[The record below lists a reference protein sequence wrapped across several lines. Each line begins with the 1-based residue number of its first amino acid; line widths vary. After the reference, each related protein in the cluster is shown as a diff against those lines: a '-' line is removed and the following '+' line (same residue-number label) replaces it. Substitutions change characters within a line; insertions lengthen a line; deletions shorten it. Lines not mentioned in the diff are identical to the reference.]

1 MLLVFSKNGVILLYV
16 PAATEEQMNNPD
28 TTELNLLG
36 KQLMEFYPQLLS
48 LARRNLNPILAKRIT
63 AEDIVQDTISAASLK
78 TEYLNNNPEV
88 PLYFKLRMIL
98 FQTITAMERK
108 HLQCGKRDAYKEV
121 EVSDDQ
127 TSAVQANWNMF
138 ADSVTSPRSKLAKR
152 DRNELLRKIILELS
166 DTDRVILE
174 LRHLDGMGNNE
185 CAFVL
190 KIEPKAASIRYVR
203 ALKKLQSKLLEYSE
217 FR

>member
-1 MLLVFSKNGVILLYV
+1 
-16 PAATEEQMNNPD
+16 MNDPD
-28 TTELNLLG
+28 TTELNILG

-48 LARRNLNPILAKRIT
+48 LARRNLNPVLARRLT
-63 AEDIVQDTISAASLK
+63 AEDIVQDTLSSASQK

-88 PLYFKLRMIL
+88 PLYFKLRTIL
-98 FQTITAMERK
+98 FQTITAMERR
-108 HLQCGKRDAYKEV
+108 HLQCSKRDAYKEI
-121 EVSDDQ
+121 EIADEQ
-127 TSAVQANWNMF
+127 TSAAQANWNMF
-138 ADSVTSPRSKLAKR
+138 ADTVTSPVSRLAR
-152 DRNELLRKIILELS
+152 LDRYALLRKVMAELS
-166 DTDRVILE
+166 DTDKQILE

-190 KIEPKAASIRYVR
+190 QIEPKAASIRYVR

>member
-1 MLLVFSKNGVILLYV
+1 
-16 PAATEEQMNNPD
+16 MNDPD
-28 TTELNLLG
+28 TTELNILG

-48 LARRNLNPILAKRIT
+48 LARRNLNPVLARRLT
-63 AEDIVQDTISAASLK
+63 AEDIVQDTLSSASQK

-88 PLYFKLRMIL
+88 PLYFKLRTIL
-98 FQTITAMERK
+98 FQTITAMERR
-108 HLQCGKRDAYKEV
+108 HLQCGKRDAYKEI
-121 EVSDDQ
+121 EIADEQ
-127 TSAVQANWNMF
+127 TSAAQANWNMF
-138 ADSVTSPRSKLAKR
+138 ADTVTSPVSRLAR
-152 DRNELLRKIILELS
+152 LDRYALLRKVMAELS
-166 DTDRVILE
+166 DTDKQILE

-190 KIEPKAASIRYVR
+190 QIEPKAASIRYVR

>member
-1 MLLVFSKNGVILLYV
+1 
-16 PAATEEQMNNPD
+16 MNNPD

-48 LARRNLNPILAKRIT
+48 LARRNLNPILAKRVT
-63 AEDIVQDTISAASLK
+63 AEDIVQDTLSAASLK

-88 PLYFKLRMIL
+88 PLYFKLRTIL

-108 HLQCGKRDAYKEV
+108 HLQCGKRDAYKEIDV
-121 EVSDDQ
+121 ADDQ
-127 TSAVQANWNMF
+127 TTAAQANWNMF
-138 ADSVTSPRSKLAKR
+138 ADTVTSPRSKLAKR
-152 DRNELLRKIILELS
+152 DRNELLRKIMSELS
-166 DTDRVILE
+166 ETDRMILE

-190 KIEPKAASIRYVR
+190 QIEPKAASIRYVR
-203 ALKKLQSKLLEYSE
+203 ALKKLQGKLLEYSE